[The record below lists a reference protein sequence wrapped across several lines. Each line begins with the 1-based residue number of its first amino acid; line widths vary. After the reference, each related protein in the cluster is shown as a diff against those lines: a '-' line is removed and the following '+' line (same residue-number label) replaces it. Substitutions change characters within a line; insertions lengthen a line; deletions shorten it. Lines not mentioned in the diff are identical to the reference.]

1 MEIMNM
7 EKIEALKKFLVENGD
22 YTEEELTE
30 IEITDGYDENI
41 AEVENREY
49 MVLTDEEAD
58 QVASDYIN
66 ESVWAFNSDFIIR
79 HCDVLDY
86 DDASE
91 KVVKAIQ
98 EQCESGNEAM
108 KKLINDMD
116 EFVQDAIEADGRGH
130 FISSYN
136 GEEYEA
142 GDYYIYRMN

>member
-1 MEIMNM
+1 MNM

-30 IEITDGYDENI
+30 IEITEGYDENI

-58 QVASDYIN
+58 QAASDYIN
-66 ESVWAFNSDFIIR
+66 ESVWAFNANFIIE

-91 KVVKAIQ
+91 KVIKAIQ
-98 EQCESGNEAM
+98 DQCESGNDAM

-116 EFVQDAIEADGRGH
+116 EFVQDAIDADGRGH
-130 FISSYN
+130 FLNTYD
-136 GEEYEA
+136 GEEYET
-142 GDYYIYRMN
+142 DNYYIYRMN